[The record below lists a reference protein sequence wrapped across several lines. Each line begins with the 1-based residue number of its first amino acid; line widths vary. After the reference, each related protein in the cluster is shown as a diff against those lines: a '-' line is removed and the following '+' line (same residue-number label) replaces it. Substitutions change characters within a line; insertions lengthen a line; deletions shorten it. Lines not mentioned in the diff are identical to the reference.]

1 MGCEKKCKKNLHISK
16 KSCNFAQNFKDMDGR
31 MTELREIVNTS
42 ARNLTKA
49 QIERVREIAGELGI
63 SLPSKKSCKS
73 CWIDTAVLCYR
84 ALDDTTAADEGTDS
98 TDGRRYVLKPN
109 VDLLF
114 GGKRINA
121 ATMTDELAERI
132 LARGFETK
140 YFVRY
145 ASNG

>member
-1 MGCEKKCKKNLHISK
+1 MGCKKKCKKNLHISK
-16 KSCNFAQNFKDMDGR
+16 KSCNFAQNFKKMDER
-31 MTELREIVNTS
+31 LTELRDIVNTS
-42 ARNLTKA
+42 ARNLTGA
-49 QIERVREIAGELGI
+49 QIERVRVIAGELGI
-63 SLPSKKSCKS
+63 SLPPKKSCKS
-73 CWIDTAVLCYR
+73 CWVDTAVLCYR
-84 ALDDTTAADEGTDS
+84 TLDNTTTADESADN

-140 YFVRY
+140 YFAKICR
-145 ASNG
+145 